1 MWYQKYDLQLLAVP
15 EAVDAVEQRLTVVA
29 DGVTLDEGG
38 TFGTESYVV
47 PFKAPRDSQ
56 VKLELAY
63 ADAAGN
69 VSETPLVHEFVA
81 VDKVSPETPAGF
93 GELVSTGE
101 EWVPDVE
108 PTPEPPV
115 EE

>member
-1 MWYQKYDLQLLAVP
+1 MWYQKYELELLAVP
-15 EAVDAVEQRLTVVA
+15 EAIDAVEQRLTVVA

-38 TFGTESYVV
+38 VFGKEQTIV
-47 PFKAPRDSQ
+47 PFKVPRGKD
-56 VKLELAY
+56 VRLELAY